1 MEENEDYRPNHLV
14 LGWLATDCYFVL
26 EHCKNTIAE
35 FEIYSW
41 REDKDN
47 TPEDGH
53 DHCINSGQ
61 YAWLPFKNIIGSEI
75 NGAD

>member
-1 MEENEDYRPNHLV
+1 MQLRPYQNDLV
-14 LGWLATDCYFVL
+14 EQVRQA
-26 EHCKNTIAE
+26 
-35 FEIYSW
+35 W